1 MYRLLLIVL
10 LLTGCAHLTTYSD
23 VLGGIDTIAIPFA
36 DNLTTEAAVADSLTQ
51 ATVAAFNQDGQ
62 RHVVDADGADAILYL
77 DILSVEDRVHPWSR
91 PPSQYRFSVV
101 VSVEIKAF
109 DRTPRLKQYESIG
122 WGTYEWGTY
131 EDDDKRKEAIGKAVR
146 MVAWDII
153 DKCRR

>member
-10 LLTGCAHLTTYSD
+10 LLTGCAYLTSYSG
-23 VLGGIDTIAIPFA
+23 VLGGIDTIAIPCA
-36 DNLTTEAAVADSLTQ
+36 DNLTTEAAIADSLTQ
-51 ATVAAFNQDGQ
+51 ATTEAFNQDGQ
-62 RHVVDADGADAILYL
+62 WRVVDTEGADAILYL

-91 PPSQYRFSVV
+91 PPSQYRLSVV

-109 DRTPRLKQYESIG
+109 DGSPLLKQYESMG

-131 EDDDKRKEAIGKAVR
+131 DDDDKRKEAIGKAVR